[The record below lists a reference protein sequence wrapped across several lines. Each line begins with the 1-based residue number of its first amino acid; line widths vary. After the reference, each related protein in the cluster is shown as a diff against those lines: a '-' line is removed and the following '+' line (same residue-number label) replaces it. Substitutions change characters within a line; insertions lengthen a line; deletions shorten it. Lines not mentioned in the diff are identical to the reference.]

1 MEHKDVRAVL
11 FSKSPYSPSRPFS
24 STRDANESND
34 EFDKRCWREHVHT
47 APDGKTVVIPC
58 MAFKKALEDAA
69 SYKGEKV
76 QGKGGARYGKH
87 FAAGVMMSGD
97 VVLPLKVDDVQ
108 HKSFY
113 CHADGKRTCGTRVW
127 RRFPDIPT
135 WEGEIMFT
143 IIDPIIT
150 KDVFV
155 KTLEAAGLF
164 IGIGRF
170 RPQNKGFY
178 GRFGI
183 KELHW
188 PK

>member
-1 MEHKDVRAVL
+1 MDHKDVSVTL
-11 FSKSPYSPSRPFS
+11 FSKSPYSPSAPLR
-24 STRDANESND
+24 STRGPNESAD
-34 EFDKRCWREHVHT
+34 EFDQRCWREHMHT
-47 APDGKTVVIPC
+47 TGDNKNVVIPC

-87 FAAGVMMSGD
+87 FGAGVMMSGD
-97 VVLPLKVDDVQ
+97 VVLPIRPETVE
-108 HKSFY
+108 HKMFY

-127 RRFPDIPT
+127 RRFPDIPS
-135 WEGEIMFT
+135 WEGEIVFT

-150 KDVFV
+150 KAVFE

-164 IGIGRF
+164 IGVGRF

-178 GRFGI
+178 GRFGF
-183 KELHW
+183 KDLVW
-188 PK
+188 PA